1 MLAQITLVAQPTL
14 TWTIVQVFTYAIRAR
29 RPIADRSP
37 AIIEREG
44 VRTVTVI
51 IAMATDLLAP
61 PTV

>member
-1 MLAQITLVAQPTL
+1 M
-14 TWTIVQVFTYAIRAR
+14 RAR

-61 PTV
+61 MTV